1 MNFAPFAG
9 PWKLDT
15 PSGAPYLRAIQPR
28 VEWRED
34 KVRMGM
40 VLARE
45 RVVGIQPGF
54 IPEPRHRLEAY
65 ATLTPPRGSGG
76 RAELPSGSISTNRS
90 TLRRAM

>member
-34 KVRMGM
+34 KVRMGL
-40 VLARE
+40 VLARK
-45 RVVGIQPGF
+45 GS
-54 IPEPRHRLEAY
+54 LEY
-65 ATLTPPRGSGG
+65 SPVSSP
-76 RAELPSGSISTNRS
+76 NRD
-90 TLRRAM
+90 TGWKPMLH